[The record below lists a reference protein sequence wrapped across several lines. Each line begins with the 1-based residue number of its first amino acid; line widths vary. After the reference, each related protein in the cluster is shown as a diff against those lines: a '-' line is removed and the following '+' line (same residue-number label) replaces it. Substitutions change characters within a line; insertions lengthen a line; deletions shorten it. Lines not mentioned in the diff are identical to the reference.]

1 LEVAEAVYRLVF
13 PKENGIISSVQANPS
28 LTPKMKINFRTDSS
42 VKLQRK
48 SCVSSVVPRVGE
60 TIELPALKGG
70 VPFTAAYTVSK
81 VVWELNDYFM
91 DTDDLQVTVHLFFL
105 KLV

>member
-1 LEVAEAVYRLVF
+1 
-13 PKENGIISSVQANPS
+13 
-28 LTPKMKINFRTDSS
+28 MKINFRTESS

-81 VVWELNDYFM
+81 VVWEINDFYT
-91 DTDDLQVTVHLFFL
+91 DTDDLQVTVHLVFL
-105 KLV
+105 GFEGPTTQSPFPFPLPA

>member
-1 LEVAEAVYRLVF
+1 MEVAGAVYRLVF

-28 LTPKMKINFRTDSS
+28 PTPKMKINFRTASS
-42 VKLQRK
+42 VKPQRK

-60 TIELPALKGG
+60 TIELPALDEKE
-70 VPFTAAYTVSK
+70 PCKAEYTVSR
-81 VVWELNDYFM
+81 VVWELNDFYM
-91 DTDDLQVTVHLFFL
+91 DTDDLQVTVHLVFL

>member
-1 LEVAEAVYRLVF
+1 
-13 PKENGIISSVQANPS
+13 
-28 LTPKMKINFRTDSS
+28 MKINFRTESS

-60 TIELPALKGG
+60 TIELPALDEKE
-70 VPFTAAYTVSK
+70 PCKAEYTVSK

-91 DTDDLQVTVHLFFL
+91 DTDDLQVTVHLVFIRWFPRTTAR
-105 KLV
+105 